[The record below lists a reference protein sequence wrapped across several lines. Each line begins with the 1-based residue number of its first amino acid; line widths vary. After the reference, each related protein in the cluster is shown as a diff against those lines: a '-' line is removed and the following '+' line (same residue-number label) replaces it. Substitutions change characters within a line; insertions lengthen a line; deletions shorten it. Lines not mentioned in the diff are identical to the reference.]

1 MHITFGFFF
10 GCNILVLASFDFDS
24 GVLKVSRIGGGGVS
38 CLALMMIKMCI
49 LCGMLKYT
57 GGGVSLVGFHF
68 EERDLVELECKRA
81 LSSKFMFPV

>member
-1 MHITFGFFF
+1 MFSHKT
-10 GCNILVLASFDFDS
+10 
-24 GVLKVSRIGGGGVS
+24 
-38 CLALMMIKMCI
+38 IKMCI

-68 EERDLVELECKRA
+68 EEKDLVELECKRA